1 MQLIDILT
9 PQRTRCGVTG
19 VSKKRVLHLVSEV
32 LAETRPEIDA
42 LNVFDHLT
50 KREKLSSTG
59 LGNGVAIPHGRCD
72 CIEDIL
78 AVLIKTDDPIDFD
91 SPDRKPVD
99 LIFALLVPTQACDEH
114 LQALS
119 ALAQL
124 LDSEQ
129 TRQKLR
135 AASDSKE
142 LYRLVCEL
150 DQPRASA

>member
-19 VSKKRVLHLVSEV
+19 ISKKRVLHLVSEV
-32 LAETRPEIDA
+32 FAEARPEIDA

-72 CIEDIL
+72 CIDDIL

-135 AASDSKE
+135 AATDSKE